1 MMETTPKID
10 PERSRVMRAVK
21 SVDTTPEKV
30 IRRTLWAAGL
40 RYRLHDKRLPGTPDV
55 LFPSRKIAL
64 FVHGC
69 FWHGHEGCPRHRV
82 PKTRR
87 EYWEAKI
94 ARNRQRDA
102 NARAALEAMGWT
114 VLVVW
119 ECETKKAD
127 QRAALVATIKD
138 TARQNTARRR

>member
-21 SVDTTPEKV
+21 SADTTPEKV
-30 IRRTLWAAGL
+30 IRRALWAAGL